1 MPNILQII
9 QQMDS
14 RKKVQAN
21 SLVSFAEPLTWK
33 ISPGKDVNRSPA
45 ACHPQAKQL
54 MTAIS
59 PMIPNFIFKS
69 FLFYWFY
76 LIRVNYR
83 LIVNIV

>member
-1 MPNILQII
+1 
-9 QQMDS
+9 
-14 RKKVQAN
+14 
-21 SLVSFAEPLTWK
+21 
-33 ISPGKDVNRSPA
+33 
-45 ACHPQAKQL
+45 